1 MRACAPRG
9 FAVTVRRRRE
19 LQRGSLVTLSKS
31 ARHRLSL
38 YPRGLAAA
46 FILLASSLTWRAHA
60 DAPLPDAE
68 ASARPSREDDA
79 VLLARSG
86 DRARVAGHFAEAEAS
101 YRASLALA
109 PDPETELSLAL
120 ALAAQGKALQA
131 APLLARLQRTLPDDA
146 DDSTSGN
153 RDRATSGTR
162 SRATSGNRDRATSGN
177 HDRATSG
184 NRDRATSGNRDR
196 ATSGSRSRAA
206 RALADVRRELATL
219 AVDTGVAGAVVEV
232 DGAPV
237 GVSPLPD
244 PVFVAPGKHTVR
256 AWKDRHLAA
265 GATFDAAAATSYA
278 VEVLVVAKPPD
289 LRQSLA
295 DSTSAEGAGTGPP
308 LSRLDTFFVGPAGG
322 ARAAGI
328 ALTVTGLVGGLSAL
342 AAAEVSDVSARAISA
357 RIRRAGV
364 GSCGSA
370 VGEVRADCADLDS
383 AVTARE
389 AASTAAGVLFTSAG
403 VASVATFLSVFLLPP
418 ARPLGQTGGLNV
430 TLSPIAGPTGGGVS
444 LEALW

>member
-68 ASARPSREDDA
+68 ASARPSREGDA

-153 RDRATSGTR
+153 RDRATSG
-162 SRATSGNRDRATSGN
+162 N
-177 HDRATSG
+177 H
-184 NRDRATSGNRDR
+184 DR